1 MILPQCQHVE
11 VFSMAKKTR
20 GKIPIWYRN
29 SLQCKSFCVWTFT
42 APIID
47 RFQIFTLIKAVN
59 LLIKGNH

>member
-1 MILPQCQHVE
+1 MILPQCHVE
-11 VFSMAKKTR
+11 VFSMAKKKQG
-20 GKIPIWYRN
+20 GKFPYGTETPCSA
-29 SLQCKSFCVWTFT
+29 SLCVWTFT